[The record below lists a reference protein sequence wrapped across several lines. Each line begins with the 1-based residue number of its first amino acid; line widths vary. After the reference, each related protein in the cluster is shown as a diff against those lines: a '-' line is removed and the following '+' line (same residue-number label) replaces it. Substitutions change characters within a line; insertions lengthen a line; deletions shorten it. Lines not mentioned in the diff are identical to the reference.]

1 MRMKLSLLHRGSD
14 QGLLVCQG
22 GGSLLHNQAHL
33 GGAKEDRRPS
43 RGLTPR
49 STCETIMVLPD
60 QDQFI
65 LTARWYSL
73 PGWCAIPATPATARA
88 KRNAAELRI
97 FAGSITRPA
106 STSQQFRVWQFSLVC
121 GDEGCR
127 VTRGIEGV
135 VCETNQGGLRVFRE
149 SASSYWR
156 SRATTGSSAEI
167 PRSPFEIHQ
176 VTARRNE

>member
-43 RGLTPR
+43 RGPTPR
-49 STCETIMVLPD
+49 STSETTMVLPD

-73 PGWCAIPATPATARA
+73 PGWCAITATPATARA

-97 FAGSITRPA
+97 FRWIDLDHQARLTESGVSVSRLA
-106 STSQQFRVWQFSLVC
+106 VFS
-121 GDEGCR
+121 R
-127 VTRGIEGV
+127 
-135 VCETNQGGLRVFRE
+135 LR
-149 SASSYWR
+149 
-156 SRATTGSSAEI
+156 
-167 PRSPFEIHQ
+167 
-176 VTARRNE
+176 